1 MVERYGHWVIRWRYA
16 VLLLTLVL
24 AGLASLGFPL
34 KFDADYRVFF
44 SKDNP
49 QLVAFD
55 ENQNTYIKDDTVLFV
70 LAPEDGEVFTRRNL
84 EAVQWLTE
92 EAWQITYSIRVSSV
106 TNFQHSYAE
115 EDDIIV
121 GDLIKDAKGLS
132 DAEITHAREI
142 ALAEPLLRNGL
153 ISPAAHATGI
163 LVSIQLPGKRLDREP
178 LEVVESVQALREKFQ
193 AKYPHI
199 TMHLTGSIIYND
211 AYREASQHDSETL
224 IPLMFLITV
233 VVLWLLLGSFFSVFS
248 SVLVI
253 VFSTLVS
260 MGLVGLLGIPITA
273 ATNGAPIIILTLA
286 VADSVH
292 ILMTFRL
299 ALADRNKREAI
310 VESLRINFQ
319 PVFLTSLTTIVG
331 FLGLNFSEI
340 PPLRDLGNIVA
351 MGVAVAFV
359 LSIAF
364 LPALISLLPASPR
377 PATAGSVRAM
387 DRLGEFVVRRY
398 RPLTWTMVALALAVV
413 AFVPRNEV
421 NDMFQEYF
429 DETIDFRVAT
439 DFTAENLTG
448 LQRIDYSLKSGEPGG
463 ISEPDFLQTVEA
475 FADWYRAQPEVLQ
488 VISITDIMKRL
499 NRNAH
504 GDDPAFYHLPA
515 RRDLAAQYLLLY
527 ELSLP
532 YGLDLNH
539 RLNVDKSATRV
550 TVVLKTLSD
559 NDVLALEGRAQGWL
573 ADNAPASLRVHG
585 TGISIM
591 FANISYR
598 NARSL
603 LLGSIVALL
612 SISVVLMIA
621 LRSVRFGL
629 ISLIPSLIPIAM
641 AYGIWGMFVGR
652 INLMLSGIALITL
665 GIVVDN
671 AVHFLSKYLRARR
684 EQGLDAPAAV
694 RYAFNNVGL
703 ALWITSVV
711 LIAGFLAMTF
721 SPFYINA
728 NMGAMTAI
736 TIGLALIT
744 DFFLLPP
751 LLMRWDRGP
760 AGA

>member
-44 SKDNP
+44 SEDNP

-70 LAPEDGEVFTRRNL
+70 LAPEDGKVFTRRNL
-84 EAVQWLTE
+84 AAVQWLTE

-115 EDDIIV
+115 GDDIIV

-199 TMHLTGSIIYND
+199 TTHLTGSIIYND
-211 AYREASQHDSETL
+211 AYREASQHDYETL

-253 VFSTLVS
+253 VFSTFMA
-260 MGLVGLLGIPITA
+260 MGLTGLAGIPFTA

-299 ALADRNKREAI
+299 ALADRGKREAI

-488 VISITDIMKRL
+488 VISITDIIKRL